1 MVEGEGV
8 DAYACPDKLGLFGF
22 EEQFRS
28 NTNQSIPNQSNHSF
42 SLSLYSSLCHSLF
55 VALCCL
61 IHTHTQHIQNLHREE
76 SPYPRPSSF
85 FYSFC
90 GLVRKRAMYVASMR
104 KSFKDSLKLLEA
116 DIQHANTLLVLSLS
130 LSLFNF
136 HSIFSSFNFSY
147 NTIRV
152 HFISSFILINS
163 SLSTHR
169 SYFPPFGLGKFLF
182 LFMEVQFYCLIS
194 SILHFY
200 LQFLLFTL
208 SMLLCYAMYHLLLH
222 LHATYYLSIFS
233 FNSMFS
239 SLLLFFICL

>member
-28 NTNQSIPNQSNHSF
+28 NTNQSNHSF
-42 SLSLYSSLCHSLF
+42 SLSLLFSLSLTLRC
-55 VALCCL
+55 VVLSHT
-61 IHTHTQHIQNLHREE
+61 HTHTQHIQNLHREE

-130 LSLFNF
+130 LFNF
-136 HSIFSSFNFSY
+136 ILHPSIFP
-147 NTIRV
+147 I
-152 HFISSFILINS
+152 IQ
-163 SLSTHR
+163 
-169 SYFPPFGLGKFLF
+169 LG
-182 LFMEVQFYCLIS
+182 YI
-194 SILHFY
+194 
-200 LQFLLFTL
+200 
-208 SMLLCYAMYHLLLH
+208 
-222 LHATYYLSIFS
+222 
-233 FNSMFS
+233 
-239 SLLLFFICL
+239 